1 MAQQVN
7 TGDEGET
14 DFKFDT
20 WIRQHN
26 LGNFRDL
33 LVKHNMTSS
42 ETLNTNSAEF
52 IKLMTDP
59 AFLAIGQTAKVL
71 AALQQVPALQHVPAA
86 HERVKVVRIFVSK
99 EEEDATERLQEYR
112 KQIVRLKSEIRE
124 SSDLLSKNV
133 KECHQNIQT
142 SFDQLLQAIEAKK
155 QQIEAKLKSI
165 EQEKRSQI
173 QTKSQV
179 IATEEEKVNKAKD
192 KCTELQQDS
201 AMDRQKRK
209 HAIVSLVNDVMSNK
223 VSPDAAKVNAQIVFE
238 CDVDNILS
246 FDGLVHIYAPEQHP
260 TPIIDDIECKAITD
274 TTANIHFSAKL
285 RNEDKERK
293 ILSDLFIKL
302 EAAEEKE
309 AQPDT
314 EAIKFD
320 KNQEKYEFKVKQL
333 NKNSDYAMYIKL
345 FETESNNEL
354 KPMNID
360 PLIVEFKTLDT
371 QKEQKVFVYES
382 DFDVNGICYAIGSNY
397 GQKQFTNPHT
407 QGLIT
412 VKSSKW
418 HPSYHPVEQILGRV
432 EQPFY
437 CYSDNIQNSW
447 FSVDFGANVKIKPTH
462 YTLRHGTGNSHY
474 LRMWNFEGS
483 NNGNNWNGGDWNI
496 LKRHENDTSLNTA
509 FGTQTWTVQ
518 CNESYQMFRIY
529 MVGKNTDNDWTL
541 MCSGFEIY
549 GDLFVR

>member
-1 MAQQVN
+1 MAQQVQ
-7 TGDEGET
+7 TGVEGET
-14 DFKFDT
+14 QFSDFKFAKWVADNDLGA
-20 WIRQHN
+20 IRD
-26 LGNFRDL
+26 F
-33 LVKHNMTSS
+33 LVKHKMTSPD
-42 ETLNTNSAEF
+42 TLNTTSAEYF
-52 IKLMTDP
+52 KLMGDP
-59 AFLAIGQTAKVL
+59 EFLGTAHMAIPKLL
-71 AALQQVPALQHVPAA
+71 AALQRVPVRQ
-86 HERVKVVRIFVSK
+86 ERVKVVRIFVSK
-99 EEEDATERLQEYR
+99 EEEDATERLHEYQ
-112 KQIVRLKSEIRE
+112 KQIARLKREIRE
-124 SSDLLSKNV
+124 SNDLLSKNV

-155 QQIEAKLKSI
+155 QQIEAKLTSI

-209 HAIVSLVNDVMSNK
+209 HAIVSLVNDVMGNK
-223 VSPDAAKVNAQIVFE
+223 VSQNAAKVNAQIVFE

-246 FDGLVHIYAPEQHP
+246 FDGLIHIYAPEQHP
-260 TPIIDDIECKAITD
+260 TPIIDDIECKSITD

-345 FETESNNEL
+345 FASESNNEL

-371 QKEQKVFVYES
+371 QKVFVYES

-397 GQKQFTNPHT
+397 GQKQFSNPHT
-407 QGLIT
+407 QGLVT

-418 HPSYHPVEQILGRV
+418 YSGNKPVEQILGRV
-432 EQPFY
+432 EEPFY
-437 CYSDNIQNSW
+437 CFSENIQNSW

-462 YTLRHGTGNSHY
+462 YTLRHSGKWSGHY

-483 NNGNNWNGGDWNI
+483 NNGNNWNI
-496 LKRHENDTSLNTA
+496 LKRHSNDTSLNTA

-529 MVGKNTDNDWTL
+529 MVGKNTRPDWFL

>member
-1 MAQQVN
+1 MAQQIN
-7 TGDEGET
+7 TGDEGESE
-14 DFKFDT
+14 FKFDT
-20 WIRQHN
+20 WIKKHD
-26 LGNFRDL
+26 LDDIRDL
-33 LVKHNMTSS
+33 LVKHKMTSAK
-42 ETLNTNSAEF
+42 TLNTNSV
-52 IKLMTDP
+52 ITLMTKLMTDP
-59 AFLAIGQTAKVL
+59 AFLAISHTTRDTVMPKLL
-71 AALQQVPALQHVPAA
+71 AAIQQVPAAQ
-86 HERVKVVRIFVSK
+86 ERVRVVRIFVSK

-112 KQIVRLKSEIRE
+112 KQIARLKREIRE
-124 SSDLLSKNV
+124 SNDLLSKNV

-246 FDGLVHIYAPEQHP
+246 FDGLIHIYAPEQHP
-260 TPIIDDIECKAITD
+260 TPIIDDIECKSITD

-293 ILSDLFIKL
+293 ISSDLFIKL

-345 FETESNNEL
+345 FASESNNEL
-354 KPMNID
+354 KPMHMNID

-371 QKEQKVFVYES
+371 QKVFVYES
-382 DFDVNGICYAIGSNY
+382 DFDTNGICYAIGSNY

-437 CYSDNIQNSW
+437 CYSDGIRNSW

-462 YTLRHGTGNSHY
+462 YTLRHSGSYSSNY
-474 LRMWNFEGS
+474 LRMW
-483 NNGNNWNGGDWNI
+483 
-496 LKRHENDTSLNTA
+496 
-509 FGTQTWTVQ
+509 
-518 CNESYQMFRIY
+518 
-529 MVGKNTDNDWTL
+529 
-541 MCSGFEIY
+541 
-549 GDLFVR
+549 